1 MYNNKNLEYLYRL
14 GCEALT
20 SGDINK
26 QRQALA
32 LIEANAFS
40 STKNA
45 ALTYIKTR
53 YTNVEIVPMNQ
64 LRPESVIYNL
74 HAYCQ
79 ALWDEMHIGQPSV
92 GFLAVERLQ
101 QNINHFELDTA
112 LYNSNNG
119 ILTVSDL
126 LKIIKFALSCLQFM
140 TGIDTS
146 KERQAITALRRLE
159 LLLSN
164 QQSDLDGIG
173 YVAEI
178 LSAISEQMTMNPA
191 IKQNI
196 VGLETI
202 FLMACDFFSR

>member
-1 MYNNKNLEYLYRL
+1 MRY
-14 GCEALT
+14 EALVPT
-20 SGDINK
+20 SIY
-26 QRQALA
+26 RQCPL
-32 LIEANAFS
+32 
-40 STKNA
+40 
-45 ALTYIKTR
+45 LTYIPNEITFITR
-53 YTNVEIVPMNQ
+53 NRALGYAQKMYSNGEFQNA
-64 LRPESVIYNL
+64 YNF
-74 HAYCQ
+74 APQCQ
-79 ALWDEMHIGQPSV
+79 SGNFCATRQPSV

-101 QNINHFELDTA
+101 QNINHFELGTA

-146 KERQAITALRRLE
+146 KERQTITALRRLE

-178 LSAISEQMTMNPA
+178 LSAISEQMTMNPV

-196 VGLETI
+196 LGFETT